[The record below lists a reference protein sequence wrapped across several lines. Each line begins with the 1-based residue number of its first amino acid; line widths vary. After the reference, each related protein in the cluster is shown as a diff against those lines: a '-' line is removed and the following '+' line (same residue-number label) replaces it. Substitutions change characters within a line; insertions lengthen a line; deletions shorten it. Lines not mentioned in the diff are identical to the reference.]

1 MEQNGLNDSGDSKR
15 GKRNTRSQSK
25 KNAHKSSQNQSEA
38 SSSFEVVH
46 FMPNDIIPTILECK
60 EEKVVRYPITTI
72 GKFLKK
78 CSKNFFKLF
87 VICYEIRGCQV

>member
-72 GKFLKK
+72 GKFLKL
-78 CSKNFFKLF
+78 FKLS
-87 VICYEIRGCQV
+87 VICYVIRGCQV

>member
-1 MEQNGLNDSGDSKR
+1 MEQNCLNDSGDSKR

-25 KNAHKSSQNQSEA
+25 KNASNKSSQNQSQEA

-60 EEKVVRYPITTI
+60 ENEGSKVVRYPITTI
-72 GKFLKK
+72 GKIFDL
-78 CSKNFFKLF
+78 SS
-87 VICYEIRGCQV
+87 